1 MAGGYAMS
9 GGRGMGSF
17 GRPEQPKMPK
27 EKRNR
32 TIRRI
37 ASFFRPY
44 RLSVGAVLFT
54 IVVTSLLGLIN
65 PYLLKLLIDEAI
77 PQENLQLLV
86 LYTGLM
92 IIIPIIT
99 GLIGVGQSYLN
110 NIIGQHVMQ
119 DLRNALYSHLQRLP
133 LRFFTETRTGEIQSR
148 LSNDVG
154 GIQSVVTDTASSVFA
169 NLVVVISTIGAMF
182 LLDWRL
188 TLLSLGLLP
197 FFMYLTYRVGKIRRR
212 IAGQTQVS
220 LADISSITEETVSV
234 SGMLLTKTFGQ
245 QDAAVTRFRVANEKL
260 AKLQIQQ
267 SMVGRWFFMIVGT
280 VFSITPALVYL
291 LAGLLVIQND
301 PTAPTIGDIVAFT
314 TLQSRLFFPL
324 GQLLN
329 VQVEVQGALALFDR
343 IFEYLDMK
351 PTIVDE
357 PDAAVL
363 DRAQVRG
370 AIRFRDVSFAYTDAT
385 PTIAMGQA
393 GLAMDAAVHEGSDA
407 GMLATLERD
416 TGIPP
421 GIAEVAEASAEV

>member
-1 MAGGYAMS
+1 MIVIPLIAG
-9 GGRGMGSF
+9 F
-17 GRPEQPKMPK
+17 
-27 EKRNR
+27 
-32 TIRRI
+32 
-37 ASFFRPY
+37 
-44 RLSVGAVLFT
+44 
-54 IVVTSLLGLIN
+54 
-65 PYLLKLLIDEAI
+65 
-77 PQENLQLLV
+77 
-86 LYTGLM
+86 
-92 IIIPIIT
+92 
-99 GLIGVGQSYLN
+99 IGVGQSYLN
-110 NIIGQHVMQ
+110 NIIGQRVMQ

-154 GIQSVVTDTASSVFA
+154 GVQSVVTDTASSVFA
-169 NLVVVISTIGAMF
+169 NLVIVISTVGAMF

-197 FFMYLTYRVGKIRRR
+197 FFMYLTYRVGKVRRR

-245 QDAAVTRFRVANEKL
+245 QEAAVERFHVANAKL

-280 VFSITPALVYL
+280 VFSITPALVYF
-291 LAGLLVIQND
+291 LAGWLAIQND

-343 IFEYLDMK
+343 IFEYLDL
-351 PTIVDE
+351 PVEIADA
-357 PDAAVL
+357 PDAVAMEPEN
-363 DRAQVRG
+363 VRG
-370 AIRFRDVSFAYTDAT
+370 RIRFRDVSFRYQIGAA
-385 PTIAMGQA
+385 AA
-393 GLAMDAAVHEGSDA
+393 GDRRQG
-407 GMLATLERD
+407 RD
-416 TGIPP
+416 QRR
-421 GIAEVAEASAEV
+421 